1 MDNIKGR
8 NMKIKNIQAREIL
21 DSRGIPT
28 ISTEIELWSGETG
41 IAEVPSG
48 ASTGK
53 TEVLEMRDEDGNR
66 HNGKGVLKAVEIIN
80 TAIRDLVVD
89 KEFSSQR
96 EFDELLIKEDATE
109 LKTKLGGN
117 TILSCSMAFARAV
130 SNEFGLNLYEY
141 LGMIYWDKEYN
152 VNNFKMPTPL
162 ILVMEGAK
170 HGNWATDIQEYML
183 TPKMES
189 FGSFSEAFR
198 VTTEVFHNIHDIL
211 DTKGYSVGL
220 GLEGAFAPKE
230 IGSNKEAF
238 EIIIEGLK
246 KSGFNPGQDFD
257 IALDLAS
264 SEFYDEQKDMY
275 VLKSENKELSK
286 DEWISLQREWYEEF
300 PVSSIED
307 PLHQDDWNGWSEF
320 TKEFGDKYQIVGD
333 DLLTT
338 NVRRIQKAVEEK
350 AVNSVLIKLNQIGTV
365 SETLDAIRLTVES
378 GMSAVISHRSG
389 ETNDDFIADLVVAT
403 PANQCK
409 FGGPSRGERLAK
421 YNRLLEIEEILKR

>member
-1 MDNIKGR
+1 
-8 NMKIKNIQAREIL
+8 MKIKNIQAREIL

-41 IAEVPSG
+41 VAEVPSG

-53 TEVLEMRDEDGNR
+53 TEVVELRDEDNSR

-80 TAIRDLVVD
+80 TTIKDFVVD
-89 KEFSSQR
+89 KEFNSQR
-96 EFDELLIKEDATE
+96 EFDELLIEEDATE

-141 LGMIYWDKEYN
+141 LGMIYWEKEYN
-152 VNNFKMPTPL
+152 LSNFKMPTPQ

-170 HGNWATDIQEYML
+170 HGNWATDIQEYMIV
-183 TPKMES
+183 PNMERFES
-189 FGSFSEAFR
+189 FNEAFR
-198 VTTEVFHNIHDIL
+198 VCTEVFHNIHDIL
-211 DTKGYSVGL
+211 DAQGYSVGL

-238 EIIIEGLK
+238 EIIMEGLK
-246 KSGFNPGQDFD
+246 KSGFKPGQDFN
-257 IALDLAS
+257 IALDVAS

-275 VLKSENKELSK
+275 VLKSENKELGK
-286 DEWISLQREWYEEF
+286 DEWISLQREWYKEY

-307 PLHQDDWNGWSEF
+307 PLHQDDWNGWSDF
-320 TKEFGDKYQIVGD
+320 TKEFGEKYQIVGD

-338 NVRRIQKAVEEK
+338 NVKRIQRAIEEK
-350 AVNSVLIKLNQIGTV
+350 TVNSVLIKLNQIGTV
-365 SETLDAIRLTVES
+365 SETLDAIRLTVDN

-421 YNRLLEIEEILKR
+421 YNRLLEIEENLKG

>member
-1 MDNIKGR
+1 
-8 NMKIKNIQAREIL
+8 MKIKNIQAREIL

-41 IAEVPSG
+41 VAEVPSG

-53 TEVLEMRDEDGNR
+53 TEVLELRDDDGSR
-66 HNGKGVLKAVEIIN
+66 HNGKGVLKAVDIIN
-80 TAIRDLVVD
+80 TTIKDLVVD

-109 LKTKLGGN
+109 LKTKFGGN

-141 LGMIYWDKEYN
+141 LGMIYWDKEYAIS
-152 VNNFKMPTPL
+152 NFIMPTPQ
-162 ILVMEGAK
+162 ILMMEGAK
-170 HGNWATDIQEYML
+170 HGNWSTDIQEYMIV
-183 TPKMES
+183 PNMERFES
-189 FGSFSEAFR
+189 FNEAFR
-198 VTTEVFHNIHDIL
+198 VSTEVFHNIHDIL
-211 DTKGYSVGL
+211 DAQGYSVGL

-238 EIIIEGLK
+238 EIIMEGLK
-246 KSGFNPGQDFD
+246 KSGFKPGQDFN
-257 IALDLAS
+257 IALDVAS
-264 SEFYDEQKDMY
+264 SEFFDEQKDMY
-275 VLKSENKELSK
+275 VLKSEQKELGK
-286 DEWISLQREWYEEF
+286 DEWISLQREWYEEY

-307 PLHQDDWNGWSEF
+307 PLNQDDWSGWSDF
-320 TKEFGDKYQIVGD
+320 TKEFGEKYQIVGD

-338 NVRRIQKAVEEK
+338 NVKRIQKAIEEK

-365 SETLDAIRLTVES
+365 SETLDAIRLTVNND
-378 GMSAVISHRSG
+378 MSAVISHRSG

-403 PANQCK
+403 PAEYCK

-421 YNRLLEIEEILKR
+421 YNRLLEIEENLKR